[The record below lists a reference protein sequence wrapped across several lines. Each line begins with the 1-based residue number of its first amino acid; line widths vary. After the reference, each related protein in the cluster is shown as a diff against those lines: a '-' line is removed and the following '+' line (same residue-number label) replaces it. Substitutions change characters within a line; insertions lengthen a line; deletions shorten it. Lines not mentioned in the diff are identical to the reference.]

1 MAEELVEG
9 LPFPG
14 ADLFDVEE
22 AKRLEQVIQNLRE
35 LQPEAVISICE
46 KEEIGWDASG
56 YPQATAIRQVE
67 AGVKTRGCAIVAL
80 ETARALGGKLT
91 TEQVIGIVNASGRVY
106 ECIPQAVYQ
115 VLQPSA

>member
-14 ADLFDVEE
+14 ADLFDAEA
-22 AKRLEQVIQNLRE
+22 AKRLHAVIEDVRKF
-35 LQPEAVISICE
+35 QPKAVISICE
-46 KEEIGWDASG
+46 EEGIGWDDSG
-56 YPQATAIRQVE
+56 FPQYEEVGHVE
-67 AGVKTRGCAIVAL
+67 TVVRTRGCAMVAL
-80 ETARALGGKLT
+80 ETARVLGGKLT